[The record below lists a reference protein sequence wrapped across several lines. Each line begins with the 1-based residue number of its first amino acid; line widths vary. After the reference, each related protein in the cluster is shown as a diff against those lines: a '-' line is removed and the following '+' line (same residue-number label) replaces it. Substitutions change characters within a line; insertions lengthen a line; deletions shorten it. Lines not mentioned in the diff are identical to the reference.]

1 MLSRLKLLAM
11 GFNKAP
17 IAKFLNLSMSFKLTK
32 QNNNMNQN
40 QINQNPNTEVYQSI
54 IKMKYIPNINNFV
67 KGNINGGIYSLLI
80 DNAAGFASMVNRR
93 EAQLVVTNNLN
104 VNYFRPASEGELIA
118 VGKIIKQGKNID
130 VCEASVYNNNIEIA
144 RGNGTFFVTENITKK
159 QIEKLI

>member
-1 MLSRLKLLAM
+1 MLSRLKLLAI

-32 QNNNMNQN
+32 QNNKNKS
-40 QINQNPNTEVYQSI
+40 NPNNEVYQSI

-93 EAQLVVTNNLN
+93 KTQFVVTNSLN
-104 VNYFRPASEGELIA
+104 VNYFRPASEGELVA
-118 VGKIIKQGKNID
+118 VGTVIKQGKNID
-130 VCEASVYNNNIEIA
+130 VCEASVYNNYIEIA
-144 RGNGTFFVTENITKK
+144 RGNGTFFVTEDITKK
-159 QIEKLI
+159 QLEKLT

>member
-32 QNNNMNQN
+32 QNNKSKS
-40 QINQNPNTEVYQSI
+40 NPNDEIYQSI

-118 VGKIIKQGKNID
+118 IGKIIKQGKNID

-144 RGNGTFFVTENITKK
+144 RGNGTFFVTGDITEK
-159 QIEKLI
+159 QLEILT